1 MILTYGLDPF
11 SGVRPTQV
19 AACLFLLTF
28 GVGVWVVIARP
39 FESPR
44 GKALRLCG
52 ECGLDVD
59 EIDWLID
66 TMRHSTLTR
75 AENLALFRRPMRI
88 FARIVRLRCWMRR
101 RRQHPQRIKPV

>member
-1 MILTYGLDPF
+1 MARRSTKI
-11 SGVRPTQV
+11 V
-19 AACLFLLTF
+19 ACLFLLTF
-28 GVGVWVVIARP
+28 GVGVWIVLTRP

-52 ECGLDVD
+52 DCGLDVA

-75 AENLALFRRPMRI
+75 AENLALFRAQFEREADVDFCQDCAVAVMD
-88 FARIVRLRCWMRR
+88 AAEE
-101 RRQHPQRIKPV
+101 